1 MSDIK
6 GRIMGVDF
14 GDVRTGLAVSD
25 PTGFLASGAGSVRC
39 KDLKTTARLVA
50 EEGKKHGV
58 SLFVVGLPINMNG
71 TEGDR
76 GAHAREFADELKA
89 VSELPVEL
97 LEYGPHQFALCRPSG
112 FPHQLGIGHHG
123 SEQARHHGAG
133 KRAGRRYFVFHGAP
147 PTARHCWQ
155 VSRLCR
161 FSSSTSPRRKGSGT
175 SVSGGGSR
183 HIRPVSALRI
193 SRASA
198 ASSSAGQWQRI
209 HRRSRCSSHA
219 SAV

>member
-89 VSELPVEL
+89 ISELPVEL
-97 LEYGPHQFALCRPSG
+97 LDERLTTAAAHRIMNLTDTR
-112 FPHQLGIGHHG
+112 
-123 SEQARHHGAG
+123 G
-133 KRAGRRYFVFHGAP
+133 KKRKAAVDTLSAEIILQNY
-147 PTARHCWQ
+147 
-155 VSRLCR
+155 LD
-161 FSSSTSPRRKGSGT
+161 RRK
-175 SVSGGGSR
+175 
-183 HIRPVSALRI
+183 
-193 SRASA
+193 
-198 ASSSAGQWQRI
+198 
-209 HRRSRCSSHA
+209 
-219 SAV
+219 